1 MQHAGWH
8 AGGRAWNH
16 NSVGVEVSNAY
27 SLKYQDWYVKK
38 GFGKRPVIR
47 DAKVHG
53 NSVKPHLG
61 FYEVQMRALAA
72 LWEAV
77 SYACNIPLVLP
88 KTKDALD
95 KDCANNDFV
104 GLSLIHI

>member
-1 MQHAGWH
+1 M
-8 AGGRAWNH
+8 
-16 NSVGVEVSNAY
+16 
-27 SLKYQDWYVKK
+27 KK

-88 KTKDALD
+88 DTKDALD
-95 KDCANNDFV
+95 KDCANNEFV
-104 GLSLIHI
+104 GFCNHYHLTKRKIDCAGLDNEKILELAKRIREQR